1 MQAQRNRQKSEHVE
15 SQKSRPEAVFG
26 DKRPVPSR
34 LERQEARP
42 EAVLDA
48 RRPVRIPSWP
58 AGGPPGAVVDAKR
71 PVRRPSWTP
80 GGPSGGRLGRQEGG
94 PQAVLAVR
102 RPECRDYCKFAA
114 KCTLNCAGGRQAQVA
129 ESAPRRQAQLHN
141 ICIDLVDIM
150 ANHQSFIIFEY
161 FENCLL
167 IFNELQNRSFPIFS

>member
-26 DKRPVPSR
+26 DKRPVLSR

-48 RRPVRIPSWP
+48 RRPVRTPSWP
-58 AGGPPGAVVDAKR
+58 AGGPSGAVLDAKR

-80 GGPSGGRLGRQEGG
+80 GGSSGGRLGRQEAR

-102 RPECRDYCKFAA
+102 RPECRFYCSFAA
-114 KCTLNCAGGRQAQVA
+114 KCSVLR
-129 ESAPRRQAQLHN
+129 SLRAPRPQASLRNFELDFLGKGMFSLLRFSMFGEIWLLPIILFNCCLQQ
-141 ICIDLVDIM
+141 
-150 ANHQSFIIFEY
+150 HQVKD
-161 FENCLL
+161 
-167 IFNELQNRSFPIFS
+167 

>member
-26 DKRPVPSR
+26 DKRPVLSR

-48 RRPVRIPSWP
+48 RRPVRTPSWP
-58 AGGPPGAVVDAKR
+58 AGGPSGAVLDAKR

-80 GGPSGGRLGRQEGG
+80 GGSSGGRLGRQEAR

-102 RPECRDYCKFAA
+102 RPECRFYCSFAA
-114 KCTLNCAGGRQAQVA
+114 KCRFCAGVSLGSRSAKFPKRQAYL
-129 ESAPRRQAQLHN
+129 RN
-141 ICIDLVDIM
+141 FCIDSRM
-150 ANHQSFIIFEY
+150 Q
-161 FENCLL
+161 
-167 IFNELQNRSFPIFS
+167 Q